1 MWKWHIKYF
10 IMEKLLKFDFEEERL
25 MENYSADKIRNI
37 ALFGHVGS
45 GKTTLAEAILFYTKA
60 VSRQGR
66 ITDGNTTMDYDPEE
80 IKRQMSVSL
89 SVACCEYKG
98 SKINIIDTPGDF
110 DFLGEEM
117 SGIRIADSGVIMIS
131 AKGGTSVGSQKAV
144 RLLDDK
150 KVPYLFFVN
159 RMDEPNA
166 DFEGVVSRMTDRY
179 GDSVIPLSFPI
190 MKDGK
195 MTGIVDV
202 MNRKAFSIN
211 EKTGAFEEFELPSEY
226 TDRVDELQDRV
237 NQVVAVADEN
247 LMEKYFSGEPFTED
261 EFRHGVHVGFREGKL
276 HPVYCGSAF
285 MNWGIDFLLNCIAK
299 DTPPAGKK
307 PALTATLPSGGT
319 QEITCKIEEPMAA
332 FIFKTISDPFVGKIS
347 IFKVNAGTLR
357 ANSTVY
363 NATKGRE
370 ERIGGLFFLRG
381 KEQIATDKVT
391 AGDIGAASKLVD
403 ADTND
408 TLCDRARILE
418 MPKIKFPSTCLSKS
432 IVPKKKGDED
442 KIMTGLAKLADGARC
457 FRVET
462 DPETKQ
468 MVLSGIGDMQLNVLV
483 SQLKTRYNIDC
494 DLEPLKV
501 PYRETIRKKVKV
513 QGKHKKQSGGH
524 GQYGDVW
531 IEFEPNPESE
541 ALVFEEKVFG
551 GAVPKNFFPAVEKGL
566 QESVQSGILA
576 GYPVVNLK
584 ATLVDGSYHDVDS
597 SEMAFKI
604 AANLAFKAGM
614 AAADPIILEPI
625 SKAEIHVP
633 EDKQGDIMGD
643 LNKRRAR
650 IVGIDAD
657 DQGSVIHCAVPSAEM
672 LDYATDLKSMT
683 QGRGWFVLS
692 HARYEPAPNDVAQKV
707 IAAAKA
713 EQE

>member
-1 MWKWHIKYF
+1 
-10 IMEKLLKFDFEEERL
+10 

-60 VSRQGR
+60 INRQGR
-66 ITDGNTTMDYDPEE
+66 INDGNTTLDYDPEE
-80 IKRQMSVSL
+80 IKRQMSVGL

-131 AKGGTSVGSQKAV
+131 AKGGTSVGSEKAI
-144 RLLDDK
+144 RLLNGK
-150 KVPYLFFVN
+150 KVPFLFFMN

-166 DFEGVVSRMTDRY
+166 DFEAVAARMMERY
-179 GDSVIPLSFPI
+179 GPSVIPLSFPI
-190 MKDGK
+190 MEDGK

-202 MNRKAFSIN
+202 MNRKAFSIDKATGKFVEYPLPEQYN
-211 EKTGAFEEFELPSEY
+211 E
-226 TDRVDELQDRV
+226 RVDELQEKV
-237 NQVVAVADEN
+237 NEVVAEADDA
-247 LMEKYFSGEPFTED
+247 LMEKFFAGEKFTED
-261 EFRHGVHVGFREGKL
+261 EFRHGVHAGFREGKL
-276 HPVYCGSAF
+276 HPIYCGSAY
-285 MNWGIDFLLNCIAK
+285 MNWGVDFLLNCISK

-307 PALTATLPSGGT
+307 PALEATLPDGST
-319 QEITCKIEEPMAA
+319 QMVGCSIDDPLAA
-332 FIFKTISDPFVGKIS
+332 FCFKTISDPFVGKIS

-363 NATKGRE
+363 NATKGKD
-370 ERIGGLFFLRG
+370 ERIGGLFFLKG
-381 KEQIATDKVT
+381 KEQITTDCIT
-391 AGDIGAASKLVD
+391 AGDIGAASKL
-403 ADTND
+403 ANTDTND
-408 TLCDRARILE
+408 TICDRARILE
-418 MPKIKFPSTCLSKS
+418 MPKIKFPQPCLSKS
-432 IVPKKKGDED
+432 IVPIKKGDED
-442 KIMTGLAKLADGARC
+442 KIISGLTKLGDEDHC
-457 FRVET
+457 FTVET
-462 DPETKQ
+462 NPETKQ
-468 MVLSGIGDMQLNVLV
+468 MVLSGIGDMQLKVLV
-483 SQLKTRYNIDC
+483 SQLKNKYNVEC
-494 DLEPLKV
+494 ELAEPKV
-501 PYRETIRKKVKV
+501 PYREAIRKKVKV

-541 ALVFEEKVFG
+541 DLVFEEKVFG

-566 QESVQSGILA
+566 QESIKKGVLA

-614 AAADPIILEPI
+614 TQGNPVLLEPI
-625 SKAEIHVP
+625 SKVEVHIP

-643 LNKRRAR
+643 LNKRRGR
-650 IVGIDAD
+650 IMGIDAD
-657 DQGSVIHCAVPSAEM
+657 ELGSVVNAEVPTAEM
-672 LDYATDLKSMT
+672 LEYATDLKSMT
-683 QGRGWFVLS
+683 QGRGWFSMS
-692 HARYEPAPNDVAQKV
+692 HVRYEAAPPEVADKV
-707 IAAAKA
+707 IAASNV
-713 EQE
+713 EEE

>member
-1 MWKWHIKYF
+1 
-10 IMEKLLKFDFEEERL
+10 

-60 VSRQGR
+60 INRQGR
-66 ITDGNTTMDYDPEE
+66 INDGNTTLDYDPEE

-131 AKGGTSVGSQKAV
+131 AKGGTSVGSEKAI
-144 RLLDDK
+144 RLLNGK
-150 KVPYLFFVN
+150 KVPFLFFMN

-166 DFEGVVSRMTDRY
+166 DFEAVAARMMERY
-179 GDSVIPLSFPI
+179 GPSVIPLSFPI
-190 MKDGK
+190 MEDGK

-202 MNRKAFSIN
+202 MNRKAFSIDKATGKFVEYPLPEEYN
-211 EKTGAFEEFELPSEY
+211 E
-226 TDRVDELQDRV
+226 RVDELQEKV
-237 NQVVAVADEN
+237 NEVVAEADDA
-247 LMEKYFSGEPFTED
+247 LMEKFFAGEKFTED
-261 EFRHGVHVGFREGKL
+261 EFRHGVHAGFREGKL
-276 HPVYCGSAF
+276 HPIYCGSAY
-285 MNWGIDFLLNCIAK
+285 MNWGVDFLLNCISK

-307 PALTATLPSGGT
+307 PALEATLPDGST
-319 QEITCKIEEPMAA
+319 QMVGCSIDDPLAA
-332 FIFKTISDPFVGKIS
+332 FCFKTISDPFVGKIS

-363 NATKGRE
+363 NATKGKD
-370 ERIGGLFFLRG
+370 ERIGGLFFLKG
-381 KEQIATDKVT
+381 KEQITTDCIT
-391 AGDIGAASKLVD
+391 AGDIGAASKL
-403 ADTND
+403 ANTDTND
-408 TLCDRARILE
+408 TICDRARILE
-418 MPKIKFPSTCLSKS
+418 MPKIKFPKPCLSKS
-432 IVPKKKGDED
+432 IIPLKKGDED
-442 KIMTGLAKLADGARC
+442 KIISGLTKLGDEDHC
-457 FRVET
+457 FTVET
-462 DPETKQ
+462 NPETKQ
-468 MVLSGIGDMQLNVLV
+468 MVLSGIGDMQLKVLV
-483 SQLKTRYNIDC
+483 SQLKNKYNVEC
-494 DLEPLKV
+494 ELAEPKV
-501 PYRETIRKKVKV
+501 PYREAIRKKVKV

-541 ALVFEEKVFG
+541 DLVFEEKVFG

-566 QESVQSGILA
+566 QESIKKGVLA

-614 AAADPIILEPI
+614 TQGNPVLLEPI
-625 SKAEIHVP
+625 SKVEVHIP

-643 LNKRRAR
+643 LNKRRGR
-650 IVGIDAD
+650 IMGIDAD
-657 DQGSVIHCAVPSAEM
+657 ELGSVVNAEVPTAEM
-672 LDYATDLKSMT
+672 LEYATDLKSMT
-683 QGRGWFVLS
+683 QGRGWFAMS
-692 HARYEPAPNDVAQKV
+692 HVRYEAAPPEVAEKV
-707 IAAAKA
+707 IAASNV
-713 EQE
+713 EEE

>member
-1 MWKWHIKYF
+1 
-10 IMEKLLKFDFEEERL
+10 

-60 VSRQGR
+60 INRQGR
-66 ITDGNTTMDYDPEE
+66 INDGNTTLDYDPEE
-80 IKRQMSVSL
+80 IKRQMSVGL

-131 AKGGTSVGSQKAV
+131 AKGGTSVGSEKAI
-144 RLLDDK
+144 RLLNGK
-150 KVPYLFFVN
+150 KVPFLFFMN

-166 DFEGVVSRMTDRY
+166 DFEAVAARMMERY
-179 GDSVIPLSFPI
+179 GPSVIPLSFPI
-190 MKDGK
+190 MEDGK

-202 MNRKAFSIN
+202 MNRKAFSIDKATGKFVEYPLPEEYN
-211 EKTGAFEEFELPSEY
+211 E
-226 TDRVDELQDRV
+226 RVDELQEKV
-237 NQVVAVADEN
+237 NEVVAEADDA
-247 LMEKYFSGEPFTED
+247 LMEKFFAGEKFTED
-261 EFRHGVHVGFREGKL
+261 EFRHGVHAGFREGKL
-276 HPVYCGSAF
+276 HPIYCGSAY
-285 MNWGIDFLLNCIAK
+285 MNWGVDFLLNCISK

-307 PALTATLPSGGT
+307 PALEATLPDGST
-319 QEITCKIEEPMAA
+319 QMVGCSIDDPLAA
-332 FIFKTISDPFVGKIS
+332 FCFKTISDPFVGKIS

-363 NATKGRE
+363 NATKGKD
-370 ERIGGLFFLRG
+370 ERIGGLFFLKG
-381 KEQIATDKVT
+381 KEQITTDCIT
-391 AGDIGAASKLVD
+391 AGDIGAASKL
-403 ADTND
+403 ANTDTND
-408 TLCDRARILE
+408 TICDRARILE
-418 MPKIKFPSTCLSKS
+418 MPKIKFPKPCLSKS
-432 IVPKKKGDED
+432 IIPLKKGDED
-442 KIMTGLAKLADGARC
+442 KIISGLTKLGDEDHC
-457 FRVET
+457 FTVET
-462 DPETKQ
+462 NPETKQ
-468 MVLSGIGDMQLNVLV
+468 MVLSGIGDMQLKVLV
-483 SQLKTRYNIDC
+483 SQLKNKYNVEC
-494 DLEPLKV
+494 ELAEPKV
-501 PYRETIRKKVKV
+501 PYREAIRKKVKV

-541 ALVFEEKVFG
+541 DLVFEEKVFG

-566 QESVQSGILA
+566 QESIKKGVLA

-614 AAADPIILEPI
+614 TQGNPVLLEPI
-625 SKAEIHVP
+625 SKVEVHIP

-643 LNKRRAR
+643 LNKRRGR
-650 IVGIDAD
+650 IMGIDAD
-657 DQGSVIHCAVPSAEM
+657 ELGSVVNAEVPTAEM
-672 LDYATDLKSMT
+672 LEYATDLKSMT
-683 QGRGWFVLS
+683 QGRGWFAMS
-692 HARYEPAPNDVAQKV
+692 HVRYEAAPPEVAEKV
-707 IAAAKA
+707 IAASNV
-713 EQE
+713 EEE

>member
-1 MWKWHIKYF
+1 
-10 IMEKLLKFDFEEERL
+10 MEI
-25 MENYSADKIRNI
+25 YSADKIRNI

-45 GKTTLAEAILFYTKA
+45 GKTTLAEAILYYTKA
-60 VSRQGR
+60 ISRQGK
-66 ITDGNTTMDYDPEE
+66 ITDGNTTLDYDPEE

-89 SVACCEYKG
+89 SVGCCEYKG

-110 DFLGEEM
+110 DFIGESM
-117 SGIRIADSGVIMIS
+117 SGMRVADSGVIMIS
-131 AKGGTSVGSQKAV
+131 AKGGTSVGSQKAI
-144 RLLDDK
+144 RLLEGK

-179 GDSVIPLSFPI
+179 GESVIPLSFPI
-190 MKDGK
+190 MEDGK

-211 EKTGAFEEFELPSEY
+211 AKTGAFEEFELPGEY
-226 TDRVDELQDRV
+226 TARIDELQDRV
-237 NQVVAVADEN
+237 NQVVAVADDT
-247 LMEKYFSGEPFTED
+247 LMEKYFAGEPFTED

-276 HPVYCGSAF
+276 HPVYCGSAY

-319 QEITCKIEEPMAA
+319 LDVTCKLSDPMAA

-363 NATKGRE
+363 NATKGRD
-370 ERIGGLFFLRG
+370 ERIGGLFYLRG

-391 AGDIGAASKLVD
+391 AGDIGAATKLAD

-408 TLCDRARILE
+408 TLCDRSRILE

-432 IVPKKKGDED
+432 IVPSKKGDEE
-442 KIMTGLAKLADGARC
+442 KIIAGLAKLADGDRC
-457 FRVET
+457 FSVET

-468 MVLSGIGDMQLNVLV
+468 MVLSGIGDMQLKVLV
-483 SQLKTRYNIDC
+483 SQLKTRYNVDC
-494 DLEPLKV
+494 ELAQLKV

-541 ALVFEEKVFG
+541 ELVFDEKVFG

-566 QESVQSGILA
+566 QESVKSGILA

-614 AAADPIILEPI
+614 QAADAIILEPI

-633 EDKQGDIMGD
+633 EEKQGDIMGD

-657 DQGSVIHCAVPSAEM
+657 ELGSVINCAVPTAEM

-683 QGRGWFVLS
+683 QGRGWFVMS
-692 HARYEPAPNDVAQKV
+692 HARYEPAPQDVAAKV
-707 IAAAKA
+707 IASAKA
-713 EQE
+713 EEK

>member
-1 MWKWHIKYF
+1 
-10 IMEKLLKFDFEEERL
+10 

-60 VSRQGR
+60 INRQGR
-66 ITDGNTTMDYDPEE
+66 INDGNTTLDYDPEE
-80 IKRQMSVSL
+80 IKRQMSVGL

-131 AKGGTSVGSQKAV
+131 AKGGTSVGSEKAI
-144 RLLDDK
+144 RLLNGK
-150 KVPYLFFVN
+150 KVPFLFFMN

-166 DFEGVVSRMTDRY
+166 DFEAVAARMMERY
-179 GDSVIPLSFPI
+179 GSSVIPLSFPI
-190 MKDGK
+190 MEDGK

-202 MNRKAFSIN
+202 MNRKAFSID
-211 EKTGAFEEFELPSEY
+211 KATGKFIEFPLPEEY
-226 TDRVDELQDRV
+226 NARVDELQEKV
-237 NQVVAVADEN
+237 NEVVAEADEE
-247 LMEKYFSGEPFTED
+247 LMEKYFAGEKFTED
-261 EFRHGVHVGFREGKL
+261 EFRHGVHAGFREGKL
-276 HPVYCGSAF
+276 HPIYCGSAY
-285 MNWGIDFLLNCIAK
+285 MNWGVDFLLNCISK

-307 PALTATLPSGGT
+307 PALEATLPDGST
-319 QEITCKIEEPMAA
+319 QMVSCSIDDPLVA
-332 FIFKTISDPFVGKIS
+332 FCFKTISDPFVGKIS

-363 NATKGRE
+363 NATKGKD
-370 ERIGGLFFLRG
+370 ERIGGLFFLKG
-381 KEQIATDKVT
+381 KEQITTDCIT
-391 AGDIGAASKLVD
+391 AGDIGAASKLSNT
-403 ADTND
+403 DTND
-408 TLCDRARILE
+408 TICDRARILE
-418 MPKIKFPSTCLSKS
+418 MPKIKFPQPCLSKS

-442 KIMTGLAKLADGARC
+442 KIISGLTKLADEDHC
-457 FRVET
+457 FTVET
-462 DPETKQ
+462 NPETKQ
-468 MVLSGIGDMQLNVLV
+468 MVLSGIGDMQLKVLV
-483 SQLKTRYNIDC
+483 SQLKNKYNVDC
-494 DLEPLKV
+494 ELGEPKV
-501 PYRETIRKKVKV
+501 PYREAIRKKVKV

-531 IEFEPNPESE
+531 IEFEPNAETE
-541 ALVFEEKVFG
+541 DLVFEEKVFG

-566 QESVQSGILA
+566 QESVKKGILA

-614 AAADPIILEPI
+614 AAANPVLLDPI
-625 SKAEIHVP
+625 SKVEVHIP

-643 LNKRRAR
+643 LNKRRGR
-650 IVGIDAD
+650 IMGIDAD
-657 DQGSVIHCAVPSAEM
+657 ELGSVVNAEVPTAEM
-672 LDYATDLKSMT
+672 LEYATDLKSMT
-683 QGRGWFVLS
+683 QGRGWFSMS
-692 HARYEPAPNDVAQKV
+692 HVRYEAAPPEVADKV
-707 IAAAKA
+707 IAASNV
-713 EQE
+713 EEE